1 MVHSNGTRFESQRF
15 KIDRTGSKKYSGH
28 SAEFRCVFA
37 AGELAAS
44 RAMPTSGARASA
56 GNIAAASR
64 VRSSDWR
71 GAPSTNE
78 FAGGQSGEGQPE
90 RLPLEPVAIGAR
102 SAPVQA
108 CGPGAS
114 GQAGNSEACGTRGRR
129 LRRAG
134 AGLERT
140 GDMAHLTTRRYS
152 LFVRLMSS
160 LFFVFYSPG
169 QHGPLVQNACCRPR
183 NSPCNPSGTAQ
194 QSSLSSPYRL
204 NRRTPAGKRPTNS
217 QFRRPEGNGG
227 SP

>member
-15 KIDRTGSKKYSGH
+15 KIERTGSKKYSGR
-28 SAEFRCVFA
+28 SAEFRFVSA

-44 RAMPTSGARASA
+44 RAIPTSGVLSSA
-56 GNIAAASR
+56 ENNAAASR

-71 GAPSTNE
+71 GAPSKNE
-78 FAGGQSGEGQPE
+78 LAGGQSGEGQPE

-140 GDMAHLTTRRYS
+140 GDMAHLITWPYS
-152 LFVRLMSS
+152 LSVRPLSS
-160 LFFVFYSPG
+160 AFSYFLRYRRDLPVQSPY
-169 QHGPLVQNACCRPR
+169 CRPR
-183 NSPCNPSGTAQ
+183 NSPCNPSSPVP
-194 QSSLSSPYRL
+194 QSPLSSP
-204 NRRTPAGKRPTNS
+204 
-217 QFRRPEGNGG
+217 
-227 SP
+227 